1 MLGIVGQGYVLLDG
15 EYSNIGILGMTGKV
29 TWKNDVESFENVFGG
44 TDTGTPQQGKH
55 FVGVSLSASF
65 RLGIK

>member
-1 MLGIVGQGYVLLDG
+1 MLGIVGQGYILLDG
-15 EYSNIGILGMTGKV
+15 EYSNIGILGMTRKV
-29 TWKNDVESFENVFGG
+29 AWKNDMKSFENVFGG
-44 TDTGTPQQGKH
+44 TDTGPQQGKH